1 MQVNQHTNRNALL
14 QNRARASLGKAD
26 FVSLAALDE
35 VQYRLDLVNRTFKK
49 PLLAGWQGG
58 LWAEQ
63 LSDYDLI
70 ADDETLH
77 APNAPHDLVV
87 HGMSLHWSNDIVG
100 QLIQCRNAMSPDGLF
115 IGVMFGG
122 ETLQEL
128 RKVLAEAELEL
139 YGGLSPR
146 VAMMAEVRDAG
157 QLLQRAGFALPV
169 VDKIELKASYESIFH
184 LIRDLRYMGETN
196 ALNLRKR
203 HFEAKRFFQLADEL
217 YKKHFSDAD
226 GRIIATYEVLFL
238 TGWTP
243 HESQQKPL
251 RPGSAKTRLAEALST
266 QEVPLK
272 D

>member
-1 MQVNQHTNRNALL
+1 MQKRK
-14 QNRARASLGKAD
+14 RASIGKAD

-63 LSDYDLI
+63 LASFDQTEDAETLDVSSKTHDLI
-70 ADDETLH
+70 
-77 APNAPHDLVV
+77 V

-100 QLIQCRNAMSPDGLF
+100 QLIQCRNAMLPDGLF

-122 ETLQEL
+122 ESLQEL
-128 RKVLAEAELEL
+128 RKVLAEAELQF

-169 VDKIELKASYESIFH
+169 VDKIELKASYENIFH
-184 LIRDLRYMGETN
+184 LIRDLRHMGETS
-196 ALNLRKR
+196 ALHLRKR
-203 HFEAKRFFQLADEL
+203 SFERKGFFELANEL
-217 YKKHFSDAD
+217 YKQHFSQDD
-226 GRIIATYEVLFL
+226 GRIIATFEVMFL

-251 RPGSAKTRLAEALST
+251 RPGSAKARLAEALST
-266 QEVPLK
+266 IEVPLK